1 MATVDAD
8 GTPTVVAP
16 TGPFGERTPEHN
28 APANFANGTSNAY
41 LGAHS
46 RPNEID
52 YSILPTQMGARV
64 YIPELGR
71 FLQVDPVEGGT
82 LNNYVYAMDPVNQH
96 DISGKAI
103 PFVVLGMIARA
114 ALTSAVRV
122 FVPAL
127 IGLGP
132 VRGPVRL
139 PSRVVPTRPAL
150 VTPSHVQ
157 KAVTNLKM
165 NNYRAPSNI
174 KSKPYENNPDKYNG
188 GVKLPSVNQYGQSI
202 KYREFDVNASV
213 PGVNRG
219 KERLV
224 VGNDKSIYYT
234 NDHYDTFTMVQGG
247 SIYDK
252 PLW

>member
-52 YSILPTQMGARV
+52 YSIRPTQMGARV

-96 DISGKAI
+96 DLSGEFIGFLIKQAAKAI
-103 PFVVLGMIARA
+103 SKAFSKQ
-114 ALTSAVRV
+114 SAKK
-122 FVPAL
+122 
-127 IGLGP
+127 
-132 VRGPVRL
+132 
-139 PSRVVPTRPAL
+139 
-150 VTPSHVQ
+150 VT
-157 KAVTNLKM
+157 TNQAKGGGNGG
-165 NNYRAPSNI
+165 NNVASKPYRAPSKPSAPPTPKQNIYTAQRPQGVPSNWI
-174 KSKPYENNPDKYNG
+174 KSPTKGNG
-188 GVKLPSVNQYGQSI
+188 GNI
-202 KYREFDVNASV
+202 
-213 PGVNRG
+213 
-219 KERLV
+219 
-224 VGNDKSIYYT
+224 YT
-234 NDHYDTFTMVQGG
+234 NPLNTHDRIRVMPGNPYSPNVAQRQPYIVRQKDGKFF
-247 SIYDK
+247 DK
-252 PLW
+252 NGNIVDKKTLEGHIPYNEFIFFK